1 MNKFSRIKEYKVLLY
16 RIFLAYLFYFVAR
29 VLFYLYNAELI
40 EVDGVSEFLK
50 LAYHGLAFDTASI
63 LYVNSLFILLS
74 IFPFTINTS
83 KIYQRVLFYIYFIT
97 NLIAYSTN
105 YVDFIYYK
113 FIYNRTSTS
122 VMGSLEHETNKTSLF
137 LQFLID
143 YWHVFVLF
151 IIASGIWIYLYKKVK
166 ITPKARPKLIPY
178 FIISIIGV
186 LLITTL
192 SIGGIR
198 GDFKHST
205 RPITLVDANRHIK
218 NPVHA
223 DIVLNTP
230 FSIIRTINKDDF
242 KKVDFVSDKV
252 IEKKLKPVK
261 QYKDSIQLD
270 KPNVVIFIIESYGR
284 EYWGAFNKDRGI
296 KDYVSYTPFL
306 DSLAQH
312 SLVFPN
318 AFANGRKSIHGMS
331 SVLAGIPS
339 FKVAFTSSAYVKQPI
354 QSVVSAYNDMDY
366 DTSFFHGAPNGSMGF
381 LGFGNV
387 LGFDNYYGKEEFDN
401 KYPDNDDFD
410 EFWGIWDEPFFQY
423 FNDELNKKQEPF
435 MSTMFTV
442 SSHSPY
448 IIPEKYKGKFPEGH
462 VPMHKC
468 VGYTDFAFKKFFES
482 AKNKPW
488 FKNTLFVFTSDHGN
502 QTHYKEYKKT
512 INRLAVPIMFYSPNN
527 HPLLVGERK
536 ELAQQIDIYPTLLD
550 LTGYEKPFR
559 SWGRSLV
566 NKSST
571 IKPYVIS
578 HTGRLYQFMQGNYIC
593 VFDGKKAVGFYDI
606 EDKGLKN
613 NLISERN
620 EEMNSVEETCKAF
633 IQDYM
638 QRILDRQMLV
648 E

>member
-1 MNKFSRIKEYKVLLY
+1 MNKLSRFEEYKVLLY

-40 EVDGVSEFLK
+40 EVDGVFEFFK
-50 LAYHGLAFDTASI
+50 LAYHGLTFDTTSI

-83 KIYQRVLFYIYFIT
+83 KIYQRVLFYVYFIT

-137 LQFLID
+137 FKFLID
-143 YWHVFVLF
+143 YWHVFILF
-151 IIASGIWIYLYKKVK
+151 IIASVIWVYLYKKVK
-166 ITPKARPKLIPY
+166 ITPTSKPKLIPY

-230 FSIIRTINKDDF
+230 FTIIRTINKDNF
-242 KKVDFVSDKV
+242 KKVNFVSQDV
-252 IEKKLKPVK
+252 IETKLKPIK
-261 QYKDSIQLD
+261 QYTDSVYLD

-284 EYWGAFNKDRGI
+284 EYWGAFNKNRGI
-296 KDYVSYTPFL
+296 EDYVSYTPFL

-318 AFANGRKSIHGMS
+318 SFANGRKSIHGMS

-354 QSVVSAYNDMDY
+354 QSVVSAYNDMGY
-366 DTSFFHGAPNGSMGF
+366 HTSFFHGAPNGSMGF
-381 LGFGNV
+381 LGFSNV
-387 LGFDNYYGKEEFDN
+387 LGFDEYQGKEEFDL
-401 KYPDNDDFD
+401 KYSDNDEFD
-410 EFWGIWDEPFFQY
+410 EFWGIWDEPFFQF
-423 FNDELNKKQEPF
+423 FNDELSKKEEPF

-448 IIPEKYKGKFPEGH
+448 IIPKKYKGKFPEGN

-468 VGYTDFAFKKFFES
+468 VGYTDYAFKKFFES
-482 AKNKPW
+482 AKNEPW
-488 FKNTLFVFTSDHGN
+488 FKNTLFVFTADHAN

-512 INRLAVPIMFYSPNN
+512 INRFAIPIMFYSPSNN
-527 HPLLVGERK
+527 PLLIGERN
-536 ELAQQIDIYPTLLD
+536 ELVQHMDIYPTLLD
-550 LTGYEKPFR
+550 LTGYNKPFR

-566 NKSST
+566 NDTST
-571 IKPYVIS
+571 IEPYVIN
-578 HTGRLYQFMQGNYIC
+578 HTGRLFQFMQGNYIC

-606 EDKGLKN
+606 DDKGLKN
-613 NLISERN
+613 NLINQRN
-620 EEMNSVEETCKAF
+620 EEMDSVEETCRAF

-638 QRILDRQMLV
+638 QRILDRQMSV
-648 E
+648 K